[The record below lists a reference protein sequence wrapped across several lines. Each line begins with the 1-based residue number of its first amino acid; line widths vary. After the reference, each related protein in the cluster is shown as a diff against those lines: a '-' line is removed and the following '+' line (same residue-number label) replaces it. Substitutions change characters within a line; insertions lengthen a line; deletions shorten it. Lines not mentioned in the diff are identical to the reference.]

1 MSSTYH
7 GNAGLYDETFA
18 VWLNI
23 PFQFLR
29 HIGSRAAAPLC
40 CSPRRSRYG
49 HRAAE
54 HAQASLAHQRR
65 PALVAQQ
72 RGEQNPAYAPRH
84 SLSSRARSSVS
95 RGGGSRFRSR
105 GTRPPSSSNARR
117 RRSRRAASEASTTA
131 SPPPRRQTESTRRS
145 RQAARATCAP
155 HAPHPT
161 RSTTL
166 CTLCAHSRCLLH
178 AEPPSL
184 PRLLAAEARRPRR
197 LAPAAGSR
205 PRAPE
210 RSRAG
215 EGAVRDEAGAH
226 AARRAHRRTL
236 SPRRTQAPSQSV
248 RPNPKCSP
256 GVWRGLW
263 GSS

>member
-1 MSSTYH
+1 M
-7 GNAGLYDETFA
+7 
-18 VWLNI
+18 WLNR
-23 PFQFLR
+23 PLSNFDTLEPQPP
-29 HIGSRAAAPLC
+29 AAPLC

-72 RGEQNPAYAPRH
+72 RGEQNPVYAPRH